1 MFNSKISI
9 VLRED
14 LAVWQ
19 KLNVTAFLMSGI
31 VGQDPAIIGKDYID
45 ADNNRYNPMSVQPII
60 ILKANAEKLRTI
72 HQRALTRQIK
82 VSAYIEEMFATGH
95 DEANREVFSLHA
107 PKDANLVGIA
117 IRAEKKLVDKVTK
130 GAKMHD

>member
-1 MFNSKISI
+1 MFDSKISI

-31 VGQDPAIIGKDYID
+31 VGQSPDIIGEDYVD
-45 ADNNRYNPMSVQPII
+45 AAQNCYNPMSIQPII
-60 ILKANAEKLRTI
+60 ILKANSSKLHRI
-72 HQRALTRQIK
+72 HRRALDRQLK
-82 VSAYIEEMFATGH
+82 VSAYIEEMFATGY
-95 DEANREVFSLHA
+95 DEANRAVFNEFS
-107 PKDANLVGIA
+107 PDNVKLVGIA
-117 IRAEKKLVDKVTK
+117 IRADKKLVDKVTK